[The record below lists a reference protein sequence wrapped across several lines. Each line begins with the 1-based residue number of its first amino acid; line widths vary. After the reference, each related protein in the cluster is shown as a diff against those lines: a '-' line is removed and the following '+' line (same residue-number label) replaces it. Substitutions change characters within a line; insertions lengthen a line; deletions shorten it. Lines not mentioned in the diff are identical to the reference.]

1 MKPSQ
6 GRGSGSGGGKAVWV
20 FFLAVI
26 LLPLLPGCASSDDQ
40 NLSERPWN
48 SPKGWE
54 SGLPSGMMDERR

>member
-1 MKPSQ
+1 MKRS
-6 GRGSGSGGGKAVWV
+6 RSKAVWGL
-20 FFLAVI
+20 FLLTV
-26 LLPLLPGCASSDDQ
+26 LVLPLLPGCATNEE